1 MSDFV
6 PYLIQIESF
15 EANVTSR
22 RTYVNMVKSVT
33 ERLEYIRNNTKSVAK
48 VIYFYYVLKIFCN
61 CEKKKHEVY
70 FKYSSNPNPL
80 GLTNEIPYI
89 DTENIT
95 TQRL

>member
-6 PYLIQIESF
+6 PSLIQIESF

-61 CEKKKHEVY
+61 YEKKKHEVY
-70 FKYSSNPNPL
+70 FKYSNNPNPL